1 MRFVPASGQLIDQI
15 VGRPGGRAFDLPLV
29 FGLFAYAV
37 GFLAVRKTTN
47 LCFAAFVVLAIV
59 HFSRTPAQFRSA
71 FATDGVRRWLLTLA
85 GVFIAVLFGM
95 LARGRLE
102 PADLDGP
109 SRYLLSGLLLLF
121 FFDKRINFASL
132 IPLVAPLALIL
143 TFVAALANPEVA
155 SRWGG
160 RFATS
165 FVDPNTLGSYAV
177 ILSFVTLLSM
187 DGSGDDSRWLRAL
200 KYAGVAAGVLMA
212 TLAASRG
219 GWLAVLPLLA
229 FWLYCRSALGLR
241 RNVIRVLTIAAFIL
255 LGISI
260 IPAIS
265 ERAMNSVGEVIHWFD
280 GSNTETAAGQRLSIW
295 KLALTLA
302 IERPWFGYGSS
313 GVREVL
319 AQPEFAALASPV
331 IRMILIEG
339 GPHNDLLG
347 MLLGSGLP
355 GLLSYLLLLLVPIG
369 FFWTRRRAATG
380 EVRLA
385 CELGISLSLGV
396 MICGLTNEMLSLKY
410 LASFYGITMAGLAA
424 QVLSTSPRND
434 ASPIA

>member
-1 MRFVPASGQLIDQI
+1 MMDQM
-15 VGRPGGRAFDLPLV
+15 VGRRGGRTFDLLLV
-29 FGLFAYAV
+29 CGLLAYAV

-47 LCFAAFVVLAIV
+47 LCFATLVMLAAVHFGRAPQQFRMVLAM
-59 HFSRTPAQFRSA
+59 
-71 FATDGVRRWLLTLA
+71 DGVRRWLLVLA
-85 GVFIAVLFGM
+85 AVFFAVLFGM
-95 LARGRLE
+95 LVRGRLD
-102 PADLDGP
+102 PSDLDGP

-121 FFDKRINFASL
+121 FLDKQINFARL

-143 TFVAALANPEVA
+143 TFAAALANPEVA

-160 RFATS
+160 RYATS

-177 ILSFVTLLSM
+177 ILSFITLLSM
-187 DGSGDDSRWLRAL
+187 DGSADDSRWQRAL

-219 GWLAVLPLLA
+219 GWLAALPLLA

-241 RNVIRVLTIAAFIL
+241 RNVIRILIIVAFIL
-255 LGISI
+255 LGVSI

-280 GSNTETAAGQRLSIW
+280 GTNTETAAGQRLSIW

-302 IERPWFGYGSS
+302 IERPWSGYGSP
-313 GVREVL
+313 GVRAVL

-339 GPHNDLLG
+339 GAHNDLLG
-347 MLLGSGLP
+347 MLLGSGVP

-369 FFWTRRRAATG
+369 FFWTRRRTATG
-380 EVRLA
+380 ETKLA
-385 CELGISLSLGV
+385 CELGICLALGV

-424 QVLSTSPRND
+424 QVLASSSRTES
-434 ASPIA
+434 SPIA